1 MTPEQTVYMDHAA
14 TTPVLPEVDKA
25 MRPFFT
31 ERYGNP
37 SSIYALAQQARQALD
52 EARERCAKVLG
63 ARPGEIVFT
72 SAERSPTMRASWALP
87 SRSRSTGGTS

>member
-1 MTPEQTVYMDHAA
+1 
-14 TTPVLPEVDKA
+14 

-52 EARERCAKVLG
+52 EARERCARVLG
-63 ARPGEIVFT
+63 TRAGEIVFT
-72 SAERSPTMRASWALP
+72 SGGTESDNAGVMGPCPRAEGAA
-87 SRSRSTGGTS
+87 GGTS